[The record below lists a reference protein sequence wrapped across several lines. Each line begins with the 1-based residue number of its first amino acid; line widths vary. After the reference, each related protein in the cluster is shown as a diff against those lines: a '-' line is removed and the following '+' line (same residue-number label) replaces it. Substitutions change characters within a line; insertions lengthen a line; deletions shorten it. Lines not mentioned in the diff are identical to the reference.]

1 MASFDSI
8 LSNVFKLV
16 DEGTDDWIDLLK
28 EAVAIKS
35 VSAWPE
41 TRDDV
46 IKMVN
51 WFADLLK
58 KEGVSCEIADNGS
71 QTLPDGKVIPLP
83 PILLGTLSS
92 GKCVYISFFYSFH

>member
-8 LSNVFKLV
+8 LSQIFKVV
-16 DEGTDDWIDLLK
+16 DERTSDWIELLR

-41 TRDDV
+41 TRKDV
-46 IKMVN
+46 IDMVD
-51 WFADLLK
+51 WFASLLT
-58 KEGVSCEIADNGS
+58 KEGVSCELADNGS

-83 PILLGTLSS
+83 PILLGTLGQGEYSS
-92 GKCVYISFFYSFH
+92 FDFNTCH